1 LSSPPVFEQVDSDPD
16 RKKYSMIIRSSNG
29 SGKTFTYVIPILN
42 SLQPGLPVCADRRM
56 PTGKILK
63 DEIFMPQGV
72 ILVQTALLAQQIEE
86 EFKKIQK
93 ELVKLDKKP

>member
-1 LSSPPVFEQVDSDPD
+1 
-16 RKKYSMIIRSSNG
+16 
-29 SGKTFTYVIPILN
+29 
-42 SLQPGLPVCADRRM
+42 
-56 PTGKILK
+56 
-63 DEIFMPQGV
+63 MPQGV